1 MASLVSI
8 DVQIASKSDSIPDNE
23 EIESWLTRAVRGS
36 VQKGDLE
43 ISIRIVDE
51 IEGRQM
57 NKRFRAQDKATNV
70 LSFPAELPE
79 WPVDTPKILGDIVIC
94 GPVVEREALEQG
106 KQIGDHWAHM
116 LVHGAL
122 HLLGYDHESDED
134 AKLMESLETELLA
147 KRGIADPYAIR
158 P

>member
-1 MASLVSI
+1 MASSVSV
-8 DVQIASKSDSIPDNE
+8 DVQIASESDSIPDTE
-23 EIESWLTRAVRGS
+23 EIESWLTGAVRRS
-36 VQKGDLE
+36 LQKGDLE

-51 IEGRQM
+51 IEGRRM

-70 LSFPAELPE
+70 LSFPAELPK

-94 GPVVEREALEQG
+94 GPVVEREAREQG
-106 KQIGDHWAHM
+106 KQVGDHWAHM

-134 AKLMESLETELLA
+134 AQLMESLETELLA

>member
-1 MASLVSI
+1 VVNSVSV
-8 DVQIASKSDSIPDNE
+8 DVQIASESSSIPDPE
-23 EIESWLTRAVRGS
+23 EIQSWLTEAVRGS
-36 VQKGDLE
+36 LETGNLE
-43 ISIRIVDE
+43 ISIRVVDE
-51 IEGRQM
+51 VEGRQV

-79 WPVDTPKILGDIVIC
+79 WPADTPKILGDIVIC
-94 GPVVEREALEQG
+94 GPLVEREALEQG
-106 KQIGDHWAHM
+106 KKIGDHWAHM

-122 HLLGYDHESDED
+122 HLLGYDHESNED
-134 AKLMESLETELLA
+134 AEVMESLETELLA